1 MNLFELFVKIGVDD
15 QASGK
20 LSDLSSKLGNGLKT
34 AAKIGA
40 AAVGAAAA
48 GITALTTAAVNNY
61 AEYEQLVGGVETL
74 FKNSSN
80 KVKKYADEAYKT
92 AGLSANEYMETV
104 TSFSASLL
112 QSLEDDTEAAAEY
125 ADKAITDMADNANK
139 MGTSIGMIQNA
150 YQGFAKQNYTMLDNL
165 KLGYGGTQ
173 KEMERLIK
181 DANRVKKANGE
192 MADLSIESFA
202 DVTEAIH
209 IVQTEMGITGTTAQE
224 AGSTVQGSIGSMKSA
239 WENLVTSL
247 ANDDADLESAI
258 DNLVKTIVGDGTE
271 GNGGVIGNLL
281 PKIETALGGIATVI
295 EHLAPVISEAIPV
308 LVETVLPSILT
319 AAGEVLT
326 AIIGVIFGEE
336 AAEDMRGAAETLF
349 TDIVPKLIEIFG
361 ELFEAIKPVAE
372 IAFEIFNGIVNV
384 LSDILSKDGAAEVIV
399 GVATAIGAVTAATK
413 LMNVAMSANPI
424 GLLIGAIA
432 GLIAYLATEEKA
444 IKSVEEAQKAL
455 NDATRDYI
463 DAETAFNDAIKR
475 HEESIEA
482 LLAVEKEFGISG
494 EELYSKVQ
502 DGALSYKEMSEQQRA
517 VYDTYL
523 NLIDAE
529 KRVEETTLKASEAK
543 RAETK
548 AMLDHQLS
556 LAAQSGEY
564 ESYKKS
570 VMDAYEKG
578 KISAEDAQEALSKAM
593 TKMSL
598 RSMETFR
605 QDIPSDINAGLDP
618 FKYASLLEQMERN
631 FTNAFD
637 DAAYAMEVLPSSA
650 ESIWQ
655 GIQLAFPDVEE
666 WFKKTFEDA
675 KNAVIGAWENIQE
688 DFNKFW
694 EDIKSAFDI
703 SSAVTWGKDMIDN
716 FIKGIKDGWASLT
729 KILNQTAQ
737 KVKNIL
743 GFSEPKEG
751 PLSNFHTYAP
761 DMMELFMQGI
771 KQNQKRLQ
779 DTVSDAF
786 NFGEQTI
793 SSGLSYKKYGANDS
807 VLARAG
813 GAVTTFS
820 GLTIEI
826 NGANYSDEN
835 ALAEA
840 IAERLQSMTERR
852 AAAYG

>member
-20 LSDLSSKLGNGLKT
+20 LKDISSKLGNGLKT
-34 AAKIGA
+34 AAKIGG
-40 AAVGAAAA
+40 AAVGVATT
-48 GITALTTAAVNNY
+48 GILALTKNAVESY

-74 FKNSSN
+74 FKNSSD

-92 AGLSANEYMETV
+92 AGLSANDYMSTV

-112 QSLEDDTEAAAEY
+112 QSLGDDTEAAAEY
-125 ADKAITDMADNANK
+125 ADMAIIDMADNANK
-139 MGTSIGMIQNA
+139 MGTSMEMIQNA

-165 KLGYGGTQ
+165 KLGYGGTK

-192 MADLSIESFA
+192 MADLSIDSFA
-202 DVTEAIH
+202 DITEAIH

-239 WENLVTSL
+239 WENLVTSI

-319 AAGEVLT
+319 AAGEVLM

-349 TDIVPKLIEIFG
+349 SDIVPKLIEIFG

-372 IAFEIFNGIVNV
+372 IAFEIFKGVIDV
-384 LSDILSKDGAAEVIV
+384 LSDILDNDGAVDVIF
-399 GVATAIGAVTAATK
+399 GVATGIGAVTTATK
-413 LMNVAMSANPI
+413 LMNAAMETNPI
-424 GLLIGAIA
+424 GLLIGAIS
-432 GLIAYLATEEKA
+432 GLLTYMALEERA
-444 IKSVEEAQKAL
+444 IKDVEDAQKDL
-455 NDATRDYI
+455 NDAMRDYI
-463 DAETAFNDAIKR
+463 DAEIAFNDAIKR
-475 HEESIEA
+475 HEESIEV

-502 DGALSYKEMSEQQRA
+502 DGALSYKEMSEQQRS
-517 VYDTYL
+517 VYDSYL

-529 KRVEETTLKASEAK
+529 KRVEETSLKASEAK

-548 AMLDHQLS
+548 AMFDHQLS

-570 VMDAYEKG
+570 VMDAYNQG
-578 KISAEDAQEALSKAM
+578 KLSAEDTQEALSKAM

-605 QDIPSDINAGLDP
+605 QDLPNDINAGLDP

-655 GIQLAFPDVEE
+655 GIQLAFPNVEE

-688 DFNKFW
+688 DFNEFW
-694 EDIKSAFDI
+694 EEIKGAFDI

-716 FIKGIKDGWASLT
+716 FVKGIKDGWADLT
-729 KILNQTAQ
+729 KTLNQTAQ
-737 KVKNIL
+737 KVRNIL

-761 DMMELFMQGI
+761 DMMDLFMQGI
-771 KQNQKRLQ
+771 KQNQKKLQ

-793 SSGLSYKKYGANDS
+793 SSGISYKKYGANDS
-807 VLARAG
+807 ALARAS
-813 GAVTTFS
+813 GAVTSFS

>member
-1 MNLFELFVKIGVDD
+1 MD
-15 QASGK
+15 
-20 LSDLSSKLGNGLKT
+20 
-34 AAKIGA
+34 
-40 AAVGAAAA
+40 
-48 GITALTTAAVNNY
+48 
-61 AEYEQLVGGVETL
+61 
-74 FKNSSN
+74 
-80 KVKKYADEAYKT
+80 
-92 AGLSANEYMETV
+92 
-104 TSFSASLL
+104 
-112 QSLEDDTEAAAEY
+112 
-125 ADKAITDMADNANK
+125 
-139 MGTSIGMIQNA
+139 
-150 YQGFAKQNYTMLDNL
+150 
-165 KLGYGGTQ
+165 
-173 KEMERLIK
+173 RLIK
-181 DANRVKKANGE
+181 HAMKLDETFTVNTKNVKKNGKTVKE
-192 MADLSIESFA
+192 LNYSYADIV
-202 DVTEAIH
+202 DAIH
-209 IVQTEMGITGTTAQE
+209 IVQDEMGITGATADE
-224 AGSTVQGSIGSMKSA
+224 AGRTISGSVSSMKSA
-239 WENLVTSL
+239 WENLVTSI

-372 IAFEIFNGIVNV
+372 IALEIFEGIVNV

-455 NDATRDYI
+455 NEATRDYI
-463 DAETAFNDAIKR
+463 DAEIEFNEAINR
-475 HEESIEA
+475 HEEA
-482 LLAVEKEFGISG
+482 LVALGVIEKELGISG

-502 DGALSYKEMSEQQRA
+502 DGTLSYKEMNEQQRA
-517 VYDTYL
+517 VYDAYL

-570 VMDAYEKG
+570 VMDAYNKG
-578 KISAEDAQEALSKAM
+578 KISAEDTQEALSKAM
-593 TKMSL
+593 TKMSI

-605 QDIPSDINAGLDP
+605 QDLPSDINAGLDP
-618 FKYASLLEQMERN
+618 LKYASLLEQMERN

-637 DAAYAMEVLPSSA
+637 DAAYAMEVLPPYA
-650 ESIWQ
+650 TRIWKDT
-655 GIQLAFPDVEE
+655 QLAFPDVEE

-688 DFNKFW
+688 KFSEFW
-694 EDIKSAFDI
+694 EEIKGAFDI

-716 FIKGIKDGWASLT
+716 FISGIKDGWASLT
-729 KILNQTAQ
+729 KTLNQTAQ
-737 KVKNIL
+737 KVRNIL

-761 DMMELFMQGI
+761 DMMDLFMQGI

-793 SSGLSYKKYGANDS
+793 SSGISYKKYGANDS
-807 VLARAG
+807 ALARAS
-813 GAVTTFS
+813 GAVTSFN

-852 AAAYG
+852 AATYG

>member
-1 MNLFELFVKIGVDD
+1 M
-15 QASGK
+15 
-20 LSDLSSKLGNGLKT
+20 
-34 AAKIGA
+34 
-40 AAVGAAAA
+40 
-48 GITALTTAAVNNY
+48 
-61 AEYEQLVGGVETL
+61 
-74 FKNSSN
+74 
-80 KVKKYADEAYKT
+80 
-92 AGLSANEYMETV
+92 
-104 TSFSASLL
+104 
-112 QSLEDDTEAAAEY
+112 
-125 ADKAITDMADNANK
+125 
-139 MGTSIGMIQNA
+139 
-150 YQGFAKQNYTMLDNL
+150 
-165 KLGYGGTQ
+165 YGGT
-173 KEMERLIK
+173 KAEMQRLIDK
-181 DANRVKKANGE
+181 ANRVKEANGE
-192 MADLSIESFA
+192 MADLSIDSFA
-202 DVTEAIH
+202 DITEAIH
-209 IVQTEMGITGTTAQE
+209 IVQTEMGITGATADEVGRTT
-224 AGSTVQGSIGSMKSA
+224 SGSINSMKSA
-239 WENLVTSL
+239 WKNLVTSL

-258 DNLVKTIVGDGTE
+258 NNLVKTIVGDGTE

-361 ELFEAIKPVAE
+361 KLFEAIKPVAE
-372 IAFEIFNGIVNV
+372 VALKIFEGIVNV
-384 LSDILSKDGAAEVIV
+384 LSDILSKDGAADVIV
-399 GVATAIGAVTAATK
+399 GVAIAIGSVTAATK

-455 NDATRDYI
+455 NEATRDYI
-463 DAETAFNDAIKR
+463 DAEIEFNEAINR
-475 HEESIEA
+475 HEEA
-482 LLAVEKEFGISG
+482 LVALGAIEKELGISG

-502 DGALSYKEMSEQQRA
+502 DGILSYKEMNEQQRT
-517 VYDTYL
+517 VYDAYL

-529 KRVEETTLKASEAK
+529 KRVEETTAKASEAK

-570 VMDAYEKG
+570 VMDAYNKG
-578 KISAEDAQEALSKAM
+578 KISAEDTQEALSKAM
-593 TKMSL
+593 TKMSI

-605 QDIPSDINAGLDP
+605 QDIPRDINAGLDP
-618 FKYASLLEQMERN
+618 IKYASLLERMERN

-637 DAAYAMEVLPSSA
+637 DAAYAMEVLPPYA
-650 ESIWQ
+650 TRIWKDT
-655 GIQLAFPDVEE
+655 QLAFPNVEE

-675 KNAVIGAWENIQE
+675 KNAVIGAWDNIQE
-688 DFNKFW
+688 KFSEFW
-694 EDIKSAFDI
+694 EEIKGAFDI

-716 FIKGIKDGWASLT
+716 FIKGIKDGWASLKKT
-729 KILNQTAQ
+729 LNQTAQ
-737 KVKNIL
+737 IVRNIL

-761 DMMELFMQGI
+761 DMMDLFMQGI

-793 SSGLSYKKYGANDS
+793 SSGISYKKYGANDS
-807 VLARAG
+807 ALARAS

-852 AAAYG
+852 AATYG